1 MDFKLL
7 DVFRLEAVTPG
18 KGIVKGVMGVFV
30 QGLIFFVLG
39 EAALDAQVCKV
50 MLIAF

>member
-30 QGLIFFVLG
+30 QGLIFLCWVRL
-39 EAALDAQVCKV
+39 LW
-50 MLIAF
+50 MLRYVKLC